1 VVTKLESFLTIE
13 SYNYDTIWSIDEKIS
28 IVLVEEEKNN
38 PVNVIQI
45 ILRRKF
51 KNYLFTIPS
60 YVVYILSLL
69 SFLLPQQSNQRIIIG
84 AVCLVITTLLCSMM
98 SNSLPHA
105 DIAAWPLLGK
115 LYLFNIVMITF
126 SLLFSTFI
134 INLST
139 SDHQKTVPDWL
150 KKLTINF
157 LSKIFC
163 IQAVAYAVFSS
174 YQFKYVYFIYFI
186 NYHKLE
192 LVLYLNELK
201 KLCLTKNMIF

>member
-38 PVNVIQI
+38 PINVIQI

-98 SNSLPHA
+98 SNSLPHT
-105 DIAAWPLLGK
+105 DIAVIK
-115 LYLFNIVMITF
+115 NILYSSCCLC
-126 SLLFSTFI
+126 
-134 INLST
+134 
-139 SDHQKTVPDWL
+139 
-150 KKLTINF
+150 
-157 LSKIFC
+157 C
-163 IQAVAYAVFSS
+163 I
-174 YQFKYVYFIYFI
+174 
-186 NYHKLE
+186 
-192 LVLYLNELK
+192 
-201 KLCLTKNMIF
+201 